1 MGEAKKASSSAAKVG
16 KSLQEFRAEHDKS
29 YIVPLKIRE
38 AIKKLGVDGWEY
50 EVQFLR
56 LAGLSVTDLAAYR
69 DEFADHFV
77 VVGGRNPKRL
87 WAGSV
92 GLAQKMREMVS

>member
-1 MGEAKKASSSAAKVG
+1 MADAKKAAAAKVG
-16 KSLQEFRAEHDKS
+16 RSLQDFRAEHDKS
-29 YIVPLKIRE
+29 FIVPLKIRE
-38 AIKKLGVDGWEY
+38 ALKKLGAEGWDY

-87 WAGSV
+87 WAGSAA
-92 GLAQKMREMVS
+92 LAQKMREMVS